1 MEVKIHHKVD
11 ALELEAE
18 DNARKT
24 KGENLTGK
32 ERMLNNM
39 ASKLFKDTYLVQI
52 VKCGSIGLEKDRW
65 MSFNNFEWI
74 LHFNTSR
81 YR

>member
-1 MEVKIHHKVD
+1 MEVKIHRKVD

-18 DNARKT
+18 DNAGKM
-24 KGENLTGK
+24 KGKNLTGK
-32 ERMLNNM
+32 ERILNNM

-52 VKCGSIGLEKDRW
+52 VICGSIGLEKDIW

-74 LHFNTSR
+74 NKQMQMS
-81 YR
+81 

>member
-1 MEVKIHHKVD
+1 MKIHRKVD
-11 ALELEAE
+11 APELEAE
-18 DNARKT
+18 DNAGKT
-24 KGENLTGK
+24 KGKNLTGK

-39 ASKLFKDTYLVQI
+39 TLKLFKDTYLVDI
-52 VKCGSIGLEKDRW
+52 AIYRSGS
-65 MSFNNFEWI
+65 MSFDNLEWI

>member
-1 MEVKIHHKVD
+1 MEVKIHRKVD
-11 ALELEAE
+11 APELEAE

-32 ERMLNNM
+32 EKILNNM

-52 VKCGSIGLEKDRW
+52 VICESIGLEKDIW
-65 MSFNNFEWI
+65 MSFNNFKWI
-74 LHFNTSR
+74 NKQMQMS
-81 YR
+81 